1 MPLMS
6 VTLEV
11 SQLRGWLKASAR
23 CRGSQAGHTV
33 RGGLLG
39 RRGLCRGEGV
49 RRPDMGAGAGTLT
62 TPGLD
67 RGKSC
72 VGLRGVSP
80 RDGYL
85 AHNTT
90 QGTQENLPTVAEV
103 TASIRA

>member
-1 MPLMS
+1 MLGFS
-6 VTLEV
+6 
-11 SQLRGWLKASAR
+11 
-23 CRGSQAGHTV
+23 
-33 RGGLLG
+33 LLQQPPAVAAAAAG
-39 RRGLCRGEGV
+39 RRRYLVSPSNSPPMRYHH
-49 RRPDMGAGAGTLT
+49 RHPAGTLT

-72 VGLRGVSP
+72 VGLWGVSP